1 MEDAEVAAEV
11 AKVRKQFPKGDFD
24 PQRLQEFV
32 REDLL
37 KQKTL
42 KWLEEKGTIELVP
55 EGSLTPAAE
64 SEESDAED
72 SAQAATSVEVEV
84 LGEE

>member
-1 MEDAEVAAEV
+1 
-11 AKVRKQFPKGDFD
+11 
-24 PQRLQEFV
+24 LQEFV

-55 EGSLTPAAE
+55 EGSLNPPAAEE

-72 SAQAATSVEVEV
+72 SAEAATSVEVEV